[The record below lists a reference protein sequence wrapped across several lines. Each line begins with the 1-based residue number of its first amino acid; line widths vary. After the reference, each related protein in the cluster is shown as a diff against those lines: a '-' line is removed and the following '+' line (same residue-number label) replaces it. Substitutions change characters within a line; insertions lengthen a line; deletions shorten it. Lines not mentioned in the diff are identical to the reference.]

1 MAEGEGVRTTWLIP
15 NCSCSIH
22 HWRCPGEIKINVLQ
36 MRKKRKVIDAPSLS
50 HKAGCR
56 PEIGDRQTDS
66 RLQTEDCRQE
76 TVEG

>member
-1 MAEGEGVRTTWLIP
+1 MGTTWLIP

-22 HWRCPGEIKINVLQ
+22 HWRCPSEIKINVLQ

-56 PEIGDRQTDS
+56 PEIGDRQTD
-66 RLQTEDCRQE
+66 RQTVDCRLKTVDCRRE